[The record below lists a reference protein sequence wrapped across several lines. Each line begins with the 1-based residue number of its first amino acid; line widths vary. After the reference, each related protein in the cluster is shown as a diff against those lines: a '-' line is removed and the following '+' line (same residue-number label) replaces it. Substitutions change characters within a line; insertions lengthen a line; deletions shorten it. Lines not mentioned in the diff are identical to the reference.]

1 MSSLSCNTLQ
11 YSYKLCFIRNAIT
24 PQNQVAFMCISLEI
38 LSYNYI
44 FCFPFLLWFFQTAKH
59 IEVIIQKAYLHSSSS
74 LGHAMRNP
82 VISIWAKV
90 VIPVCTVILV
100 LISVSSSPMNSLSS
114 SLTSLSDFFFPV
126 KSLNSNMLFLLV
138 DHFWLW

>member
-1 MSSLSCNTLQ
+1 MGLLSDASTT
-11 YSYKLCFIRNAIT
+11 AT
-24 PQNQVAFMCISLEI
+24 ISTN
-38 LSYNYI
+38 STV
-44 FCFPFLLWFFQTAKH
+44 TAKH

-100 LISVSSSPMNSLSS
+100 LISVILLVKACRERQLALRNMNTL
-114 SLTSLSDFFFPV
+114 FPILDLET
-126 KSLNSNMLFLLV
+126 LNSTQQMESQEHLISASSASDIRGRQSEILLPV
-138 DHFWLW
+138 